1 MWVSLAQHL
10 VIPAQGQAGFTVG
23 GKAQVQLNQVLR
35 HIPRPLHQQQVPPG
49 GGRLCGQRFGSI
61 QQNAR
66 YADVI
71 LRVGAVAGHAYAL
84 AIPSQAVLVQNHRH
98 KADGLRRSHANKRI
112 AHIRVAAML
121 RHGAPCGAQ
130 SFGAEGQRVHLHAQI
145 RCGLLHFTHSI
156 HTVCIKFAAD
166 IKGLSVAVF
175 LHGAVVGV
183 YRIRRAV
190 LQAAQKGLQSI
201 GVKPVIAVQRAKVPP
216 GGQLYCGIQRGAV
229 PAVHLAHQPETAGVC
244 LHKGLRQ
251 RGGAIGGAIINND
264 HIQQRLQA
272 FIRHQAGFK
281 RFLQRGSAVIGG
293 NRNRQQLFHQVSPA
307 SIART

>member
-1 MWVSLAQHL
+1 M
-10 VIPAQGQAGFTVG
+10 G
-23 GKAQVQLNQVLR
+23 R
-35 HIPRPLHQQQVPPG
+35 HA
-49 GGRLCGQRFGSI
+49 
-61 QQNAR
+61 AR
-66 YADVI
+66 K
-71 LRVGAVAGHAYAL
+71 
-84 AIPSQAVLVQNHRH
+84 VLVQ
-98 KADGLRRSHANKRI
+98 
-112 AHIRVAAML
+112 RV
-121 RHGAPCGAQ
+121 
-130 SFGAEGQRVHLHAQI
+130 SVVHLHAQI

-166 IKGLSVAVF
+166 IKGLSAAVF

-216 GGQLYCGIQRGAV
+216 GGQLYRGIQRGAV